1 MYSFARW
8 IVATPLMESFV
19 KWLTSTHLS
28 KFFAAQAPWAWPL
41 GETLHFVGLSILMG
55 SIGVFDL
62 RLLGLM
68 RRIPISAVREF
79 IPWAVAGFALNL
91 FTGIYFFI
99 VQPRYYIANPAWWPK
114 VFFLLVAGLNVLLFE
129 RMLSPRIRTLRLD
142 EDTPTS
148 FKIAGAVSLI
158 SWLGVLYFGR
168 MLAFVG
174 IN

>member
-8 IVATPLMESFV
+8 LVTTPLMESFV

-28 KFFAAQAPWAWPL
+28 KAFAAQAPWAWPL
-41 GETLHFVGLSILMG
+41 GETLHFFGLSLLIG
-55 SIGVFDL
+55 SVGVFDL

-68 RRIPISAVREF
+68 KRVPLSAVRDF
-79 IPWAVAGFALNL
+79 LPWAIVGFAINL
-91 FTGIYFFI
+91 ATGVYFFI

-114 VFFLLVAGLNVLLFE
+114 VFFLLVAGLNVALFE
-129 RMLSPRIRTLRLD
+129 RMLSPRIRTLRAD

-158 SWLGVLYFGR
+158 SWFGVLYFGR
-168 MLAFVG
+168 MLAFAG